1 MAHMNDATASNTP
14 INPAASSPSGA
25 SPKSVSKVT
34 PGWRTSEFWMTAL
47 GQVGLVLA
55 AASGALPTR
64 YAAIAGALSQVAY
77 NLSRG
82 MVKSNAAA

>member
-1 MAHMNDATASNTP
+1 MAHMNDATISNLP
-14 INPAASSPSGA
+14 VNAAAASPVSTTAAPA
-25 SPKSVSKVT
+25 SAVT

-47 GQVGLVLA
+47 GQLGLVLA
-55 AASGALPTR
+55 AASGALPAR

-77 NLSRG
+77 NVSRG

>member
-1 MAHMNDATASNTP
+1 MNATANT
-14 INPAASSPSGA
+14 STT
-25 SPKSVSKVT
+25 VSKLT

-47 GQVGLVLA
+47 GHAGLILA
-55 AASGALPTR
+55 AASGTLPAK

-82 MVKSNAAA
+82 LTKSGAASAN